1 MSAPTPTLE
10 YYHPADHKDYLFM
23 KLPNF
28 LFDDPSCQKLS
39 SKAKL
44 LYGKLLDTMRQ
55 EKAQKTDRENRV
67 YILFSVKMTCDF
79 LNCSESTAKRVR
91 KELKDCFGK
100 DTGLVKFDSHGQGNP
115 DYVYIMHYNTSDAD
129 VQNGLYQDSTCEDQN
144 EPSGSVKNEPSRS
157 VKNELSREIIHEL
170 PRELK
175 SDPYFKENS
184 KESFKKD
191 NIYHLSFTN
200 PDPVKTDNQHFSF
213 SHASLA
219 KDPTQDRYTKAL
231 EDFKTQIGYEQLLC
245 YAPDKTT
252 LIDDMIEVMAQ
263 EYVSY
268 SEGTIIN
275 GRHYSRAAI
284 KDCLKSIDLPT
295 TKYVLDCLGRS
306 NTKVLNIRRYI
317 LASLLNAP
325 ASFVTQKAYDEQMEK
340 NIFLRQDT
348 GFTYTKT
355 VSKKT
360 YEPYHS
366 RNYTDEEIHA
376 LELKK
381 LGITG

>member
-1 MSAPTPTLE
+1 MPDKTSDCFGQFSLSYSYPG
-10 YYHPADHKDYLFM
+10 DKDTFIYMKIPKFFQTDSRFKNLSVNAIYLYASM
-23 KLPNF
+23 R
-28 LFDDPSCQKLS
+28 D
-39 SKAKL
+39 KAS
-44 LYGKLLDTMRQ
+44 YASTINQVD
-55 EKAQKTDRENRV
+55 ENGRV
-67 YILFSVKMTCDF
+67 YIDYSLEETCK
-79 LNCSESTAKRVR
+79 LLRCGSTTAKKIR
-91 KELKDCFGK
+91 KELRDCFGENN
-100 DTGLVKFDSHGQGNP
+100 GLIRFVPRGQGKN
-115 DYVYIMHYNTSDAD
+115 DYVYVLNYLQETA
-129 VQNGLYQDSTCEDQN
+129 LETPDSKICSSRETHF
-144 EPSGSVKNEPSRS
+144 EPSRETHS
-157 VKNELSREIIHEL
+157 NLSRETDFATYY
-170 PRELK
+170 K
-175 SDPYFKENS
+175 TNKENNN
-184 KESFKKD
+184 KN

-200 PDPVKTDNQHFSF
+200 QSLRKTDDDQHFSF
-213 SHASLA
+213 SPVSAAMDST
-219 KDPTQDRYTKAL
+219 PDRYTTAL
-231 EDFKTQIGYEQLLC
+231 DDFKTQIGYKQLLC
-245 YAPDKTT
+245 YASDKTT
-252 LIDDMIEVMAQ
+252 LIDDMIGVMAQ
-263 EYVSY
+263 EYVSC
-268 SEGTIIN
+268 SGGTIIN

-295 TKYVLDCLGRS
+295 AKYVLDCLGRN